1 MQKDQTQPERR
12 EGFGYL
18 PSCAPLANPYVPVQ
32 QNAPAHY
39 ALPQGLVRGT
49 LFPGLDLPFMGM
61 VNESDLPSTPLHELQ
76 ALGFAINELV
86 LYLDTHSDDREA
98 AELLASYRALYQK
111 GMALLQ
117 EQSGPLFAMDGVVD
131 GVYEWLRGPWPWEY
145 PSAGGNAAG
154 KNASGSKKEG

>member
-1 MQKDQTQPERR
+1 
-12 EGFGYL
+12 
-18 PSCAPLANPYVPVQ
+18 
-32 QNAPAHY
+32 
-39 ALPQGLVRGT
+39 
-49 LFPGLDLPFMGM
+49 MGM

-76 ALGFAINELV
+76 ALGFAIDELV

-131 GVYEWLRGPWPWEY
+131 GAYEWLRGPWPWEY
-145 PSAGGNAAG
+145 PAAG

>member
-12 EGFGYL
+12 EGIGYL
-18 PSCAPLANPYVPVQ
+18 PSCAPLANPYVPFQ
-32 QNAPAHY
+32 QNDPAHY

-61 VNESDLPSTPLHELQ
+61 VNESDLP
-76 ALGFAINELV
+76 GFAIAELV

-131 GVYEWLRGPWPWEY
+131 GAYEWLRGPWPWEY
-145 PSAGGNAAG
+145 PAAG

>member
-1 MQKDQTQPERR
+1 MT
-12 EGFGYL
+12 F
-18 PSCAPLANPYVPVQ
+18 Q
-32 QNAPAHY
+32 QNDPAHY

-76 ALGFAINELV
+76 ALGFAIDELV

-131 GVYEWLRGPWPWEY
+131 GAYEWLRGPWPWDY
-145 PSAGGNAAG
+145 PAAG